1 MIYIIPKLSTFGLSS
16 YVLGHILKNRKL
28 PKSTRCNVLE
38 AYCLKCK
45 GPHEIKDPKEI
56 TLKNGRA
63 ATHGKCGACG
73 SKVFRIGKAT

>member
-1 MIYIIPKLSTFGLSS
+1 M
-16 YVLGHILKNRKL
+16 
-28 PKSTRCNVLE
+28 E

-63 ATHGKCGACG
+63 ATQGKCGACG
-73 SKVFRIGKAT
+73 SKVFRIGKATQSFIGTMRKEVK

>member
-1 MIYIIPKLSTFGLSS
+1 LAESE
-16 YVLGHILKNRKL
+16 KL
-28 PKSTRCNVLE
+28 PIFKRCKVLE

-63 ATHGKCGACG
+63 ATQGKCGACG